1 MVRTSGGRFFIVSRI
16 PRRLFFCH
24 VTFFWAGFFLMC
36 DDWWSVAYGVLL
48 RVGGGL
54 SWIGWTDWMTKGG
67 GTDEGE
73 GAGA

>member
-1 MVRTSGGRFFIVSRI
+1 M
-16 PRRLFFCH
+16 
-24 VTFFWAGFFLMC
+24 MC

-67 GTDEGE
+67 GTNEAE